1 MPRHHETPRGGPP
14 ECRIPTIWLRTP
26 RSTVRI
32 SRSEFEELVEEAL
45 AGIPED
51 FREKLENVDVFV
63 EDRPSPAER
72 RELGLRPGQA
82 VFGVYRG
89 TPLRY
94 NAYGGHL
101 ELPNSIT
108 IYRDPIQ
115 RTCRSRQ
122 EIIHEIRRTVLH
134 EVGHHFGI
142 SEARLRELGY

>member
-1 MPRHHETPRGGPP
+1 
-14 ECRIPTIWLRTP
+14 
-26 RSTVRI
+26 VRI
-32 SRSEFEELVEEAL
+32 ARSEFEELVEEAL

-63 EDRPSPAER
+63 EDRPSAAER
-72 RELGLRPGQA
+72 RELGLRPGET

-89 TPLRY
+89 APVQDS
-94 NAYGGHL
+94 AYGGRL

-108 IYRDPIQ
+108 IYRKPFE

-122 EIIHEIRRTVLH
+122 EIIHEVRRTVLH
-134 EVGHHFGI
+134 EVGHHFGM